1 MKSRTIVFLFELAQR
16 WLYFVFDYL
25 DVTSYLFVILYAA
38 LIYENFKYAEA
49 AYHYFIEE
57 LFFRNEQRFERLSSG
72 MASYFDANWRTWFDY
87 CIKAIVN
94 LFQVFISFLPE
105 SVQPILNMFV
115 STAGSI
121 AKATA
126 GPTTDD
132 SVSES
137 DVSSTKGD

>member
-1 MKSRTIVFLFELAQR
+1 MI
-16 WLYFVFDYL
+16 
-25 DVTSYLFVILYAA
+25 IYAA

-57 LFFRNEQRFERLSSG
+57 LFFRNEQRLERLSLG

-87 CIKAIVN
+87 VVKAIVN

-105 SVQPILNMFV
+105 SIQTILNMFV
-115 STAGSI
+115 TTAGSI
-121 AKATA
+121 AKTAA